1 MTKSDLTLQV
11 AQRIGISRRA
21 ANRITTTIFDV
32 ITEAME
38 RQEKVQIVGFG
49 SFEVRKRAARFAKDP
64 RTGVEI
70 RIPETKTVGFRAG
83 TPLRNKVAEERR
95 DSVQRAYSQT
105 SDRDVTASA

>member
-64 RTGVEI
+64 RTGMEI
-70 RIPETKTVGFRAG
+70 QIPETKTVGFRAG
-83 TPLRNKVAEERR
+83 TQLRNKVAEERR
-95 DSVQRAYSQT
+95 DSVQREH
-105 SDRDVTASA
+105 TARHLTET